1 MLERV
6 MFSDD
11 ARTRWFGT
19 PWNPSFCD
27 PTYQISVPVGEKC
40 AYCEEVFEPQDY
52 ECFLRHICGS
62 VGHLNGWCGCFGGMP
77 EAELDPESMTKRQA
91 AKAAV
96 SIWEKRLGGR

>member
-1 MLERV
+1 MTHVLV
-6 MFSDD
+6 
-11 ARTRWFGT
+11 WFGHALES
-19 PWNPSFCD
+19 SFCD

-40 AYCEEVFEPQDY
+40 AYCEEVFEAARY
-52 ECFLRHICGS
+52 ECFLRAYLWLSGAFEWL
-62 VGHLNGWCGCFGGMP
+62 VWLFLGGMP